1 MKVVIFDMDGTL
13 IDSAKDITTSIN
25 HVRALRH
32 GLCALASEEVVEIIN
47 RPVRNLAKLFYGT
60 ENYDPKDRELFESHY
75 YHQCIQNP
83 VLYPQIEPLLRE
95 LAARG
100 VKLSV
105 ATNAPSLFA
114 CRILSHLGVAE
125 RFDHIVGPDTVG
137 VGKPDPA
144 MLHHI
149 LSAYGFIRDRHR
161 AWMVGDNQ
169 KDMDAAHRADIR
181 GVYAKWGFT
190 SEAEAKFSLLSPMQ
204 LLDLLEESE
213 R

>member
-13 IDSAKDITTSIN
+13 IDSALDITTTIN
-25 HVRALRH
+25 YVRATNH
-32 GLCALASEEVVEIIN
+32 GLAPLSSEEVVEIIN

-60 ENYDPKDRELFESHY
+60 ESYEARDKALFESHY
-75 YHQCIQNP
+75 YDQCTQNLR
-83 VLYPQIEPLLRE
+83 LYPQIEELITTLRLHE
-95 LAARG
+95 

-114 CRILSHLGVAE
+114 CRMLSHLGISH

-137 VGKPDPA
+137 ASKPDPK

-149 LSAYGFIRDRHR
+149 LSDYGYEQKRHR

-169 KDMDAAHRADIR
+169 KDMEAARAAGI
-181 GVYAKWGFT
+181 GALFATWGFT
-190 SEAEAKFSLLSPMQ
+190 SEAQGDVVLRSPLQ
-204 LLDLLEESE
+204 IVEIVLAS
-213 R
+213 